1 MFCSTVQLR
10 LDAIVSKLVQKF
22 STGRFSKKKAGLEEA
37 GKTRF
42 SDLRERESQ
51 CASLARHLSSIGYK

>member
-1 MFCSTVQLR
+1 MFRTTVQLR

-22 STGRFSKKKAGLEEA
+22 STEGDYEKNAGLEEA

-42 SDLRERESQ
+42 SDLRERECQ